1 MTTTSVT
8 KSGRLITVLAFAGI
22 LGALTQTLVV
32 PLIAELPRIFDTSS
46 TNASWVITVTLL
58 TGAVATPI
66 IGRLGDMYGKK
77 RILLLALVPLLV
89 GSVISAVAGG
99 LVPMIIGRGLQ
110 GLAAGTVPLGISLL
124 HDVLPQEKVHGAVAL
139 MSASMGIGGA
149 LGLPLAAGVAQYA
162 SWRVLFWV
170 VAALTALTM
179 VFSWLVIPR
188 DRDDRAAGS
197 RSFDYAGAVVLA
209 LGVIALLLG
218 VSKGSEWGWTS
229 ALTLSLLIGSV
240 VVFLVWG
247 WWELRT
253 PHSLVDLRAT
263 ARRPV
268 LLTNIASVLVGF
280 AMYAQSLVLPQ
291 LMQLPVETGYGHGQ
305 SMLQMGLWMAPM
317 GLGMMAVS
325 PIGGRLTRRYGPKTT
340 LVLGSIIIAIG
351 YGASMFATGSLVALM
366 ITSTVA
372 SAGVGF
378 AYGAMP
384 ALIMATTPGK
394 DKAAAN
400 GFNSLM
406 RSFGTT
412 ASAAVLG
419 VVLAQLSTPLGEY
432 TVPSLTGFRVSLLIG
447 CAVAVLAAVLA
458 ALTSSRKRTAAPA
471 EDVLVEAEAAALPID
486 GEYLPEEDVVE
497 GAARG
502 R

>member
-1 MTTTSVT
+1 MTTTT
-8 KSGRLITVLAFAGI
+8 PTIKSGRLITVLAFAGI

-32 PLIAELPRIFDTSS
+32 PLIAELPVIFDTSS
-46 TNASWVITVTLL
+46 TNASWIITVTLL

-66 IGRLGDMYGKK
+66 VGRLGDMYGKK
-77 RILLLALVPLLV
+77 KILLIALVPMLI
-89 GSVISAVAGG
+89 GSVVCALAGG
-99 LVPMIIGRGLQ
+99 VVPMIIGRGLQ
-110 GLAAGTVPLGISLL
+110 GIAAGTVPLGISLL
-124 HDVLPQEKVHGAVAL
+124 HDVLPHEKVHGAVAL

-170 VAALTALTM
+170 VAVLTALTIL
-179 VFSWLVIPR
+179 FSWLIVPR
-188 DRDDRAAGS
+188 DEARPAAS

-209 LGVIALLLG
+209 IGVVALLLG
-218 VSKGSEWGWTS
+218 VSKGSEWGWAS

-240 VVFLVWG
+240 IVFIVWG

-253 PHSLVDLRAT
+253 PHRLVDLRAT
-263 ARRPV
+263 VRRPV
-268 LLTNIASVLVGF
+268 LLTNLASVLVGF
-280 AMYAQSLVLPQ
+280 AMYAQSLVIPQ
-291 LMQLPVETGYGHGQ
+291 LMQLPAETGYGHGQ
-305 SMLQMGLWMAPM
+305 TMLQMGLWMAPM

-325 PIGGRLTRRYGPKTT
+325 PLGGRVTRRYGAKTT
-340 LVLGSIIIAIG
+340 LVIGSIIIALG
-351 YGASMFATGSLVALM
+351 YGASTLVTGSLVGLM
-366 ITSTVA
+366 LTSTLA

-384 ALIMATTPGK
+384 ALIMATTPAK

-432 TVPSLTGFRVSLLIG
+432 TVPTLAGIRISLLIG
-447 CAVAVLAAVLA
+447 CGVAVVAAVLA
-458 ALTSSRKRTAAPA
+458 AFTSSRKSVVASA
-471 EDVLVEAEAAALPID
+471 ERVLAEASD
-486 GEYLPEEDVVE
+486 E
-497 GAARG
+497 GVDAAAR
-502 R
+502 

>member
-1 MTTTSVT
+1 MVTSTVR
-8 KSGRLITVLAFAGI
+8 SGRLITVLAFAGI

-32 PLIAELPRIFDTSS
+32 PLIAQLPVIFNTSS

-58 TGAVATPI
+58 AGGVATPI

-77 RILLLALVPLLV
+77 RVLLFALAPMLV
-89 GSVISAVAGG
+89 GSMICAAAGG

-110 GLAAGTVPLGISLL
+110 GVAVGSVPLGISLL
-124 HDVLPQEKVHGAVAL
+124 HDVLPREKVDGAVAL
-139 MSASMGIGGA
+139 MSASMGIGSA

-170 VAALTALTM
+170 VAGLTALTI
-179 VFSWLVIPR
+179 VFAWRIVPR
-188 DRDDRAAGS
+188 DGVTSAKS
-197 RSFDYAGAVVLA
+197 RSFDYAGAVILA
-209 LGVIALLLG
+209 LGVVALLLG

-229 ALTLSLLIGSV
+229 ASTLSLVIGSV
-240 VVFLVWG
+240 VVFLGWG

-253 PHSLVDLRAT
+253 PNRLVDLRAS

-268 LLTNIASVLVGF
+268 LLTNIASVFLGF
-280 AMYAQSLVLPQ
+280 AMYAQSLVIPQ
-291 LMQLPVETGYGHGQ
+291 LMQLPASTGYGHGQ
-305 SMLQMGLWMAPM
+305 TMLQMGLWMAPM
-317 GLGMMAVS
+317 GVAMMAVS
-325 PIGGRLTRRYGPKTT
+325 PLGGRVTRRYGAKTS
-340 LVLGSIIIAIG
+340 LVVGSVIIAIG
-351 YGASMFATGSLVALM
+351 YGASTLVTGSLVGLM
-366 ITSTVA
+366 LTSSLV

-384 ALIMATTPGK
+384 ALIMATTPAN

-419 VVLAQLSTPLGEY
+419 VLLAQLSTPLGDQ
-432 TVPSLTGFRVSLLIG
+432 TIPTLGGIRLSLMIG
-447 CAVAVLAAVLA
+447 CAAAILA
-458 ALTSSRKRTAAPA
+458 ALLASFTSKRRGGPVSTP
-471 EDVLVEAEAAALPID
+471 DVDAEALAASLIVD
-486 GEYLPEEDVVE
+486 GQYLPEGDT
-497 GAARG
+497 AG
-502 R
+502 RR

>member
-1 MTTTSVT
+1 MATASGS
-8 KSGRLITVLAFAGI
+8 KNGRLITVLAFAGI

-32 PLIAELPRIFDTSS
+32 PLIAELPVIFDTSA
-46 TNASWVITVTLL
+46 TDASWVITVTLL
-58 TGAVATPI
+58 TGAVSTPI
-66 IGRLGDMYGKK
+66 VGRLGDMYGKK
-77 RILLLALVPLLV
+77 RILLLALVPMVL
-89 GSVISAVAGG
+89 GSIICALAGG
-99 LVPMIIGRGLQ
+99 LAPMVIGRALQ
-110 GLAAGTVPLGISLL
+110 GIAAGTVPLGISLL
-124 HDVLPQEKVHGAVAL
+124 HDVLPHEKVHGAVAL

-170 VAALTALTM
+170 VAVLAVLTILFAWII
-179 VFSWLVIPR
+179 VPR
-188 DRDDRAAGS
+188 DQQRAAAS

-209 LGVIALLLG
+209 IGVVALLLG

-229 ALTLSLLIGSV
+229 ALTLSLLAGSV

-253 PHSLVDLRAT
+253 PHRLVDLRAT

-268 LLTNIASVLVGF
+268 LLTNIASVLIGF
-280 AMYAQSLVLPQ
+280 AMYAQSLVIPQ
-291 LMQLPVETGYGHGQ
+291 LMQLPTDTGYGHGQ
-305 SMLQMGLWMAPM
+305 TMLQMGLWMAPM
-317 GLGMMAVS
+317 GIGMMAVS
-325 PIGGRLTRRYGPKTT
+325 PLGGRVTRRHGAKAT
-340 LVLGSIIIAIG
+340 LVIGSVIIAIG
-351 YGASMFATGSLVALM
+351 YGASTLVTGSLVGLM

-384 ALIMATTPGK
+384 ALIMATTPAK

-419 VVLAQLSTPLGEY
+419 VVLAQWSTPLGEY
-432 TVPSLTGFRVSLLIG
+432 SVPTLDGIRLSLLIG
-447 CAVAVLAAVLA
+447 CGVAVVAAVLA
-458 ALTSSRKRTAAPA
+458 AFTSPRASVVAVA
-471 EDVLVEAEAAALPID
+471 EEVLDESELA
-486 GEYLPEEDVVE
+486 
-497 GAARG
+497 G
-502 R
+502 RVG